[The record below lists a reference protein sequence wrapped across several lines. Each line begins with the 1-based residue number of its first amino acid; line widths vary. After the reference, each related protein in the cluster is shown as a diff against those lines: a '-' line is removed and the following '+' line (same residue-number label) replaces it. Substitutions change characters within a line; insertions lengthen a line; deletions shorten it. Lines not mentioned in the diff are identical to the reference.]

1 MSGSRRIFAT
11 ADCNLATIVGGTPAQ
26 DCSPRTVATSKT
38 LVAEL
43 VAGRHVGQRFVT
55 LQDADSVARE
65 FGRLVEAAF
74 ESRYVLELRNLRGD
88 KSEHHRFMLRH
99 EA

>member
-43 VAGRHVGQRFVT
+43 VAGRHLGQRFVT
-55 LQDADSVARE
+55 LQDADAERAQLAG
-65 FGRLVEAAF
+65 FDQ
-74 ESRYVLELRNLRGD
+74 RNDVGNSGLAGVD
-88 KSEHHRFMLRH
+88 L
-99 EA
+99 AGQ